1 LPPPEARGWL
11 AAAAAADA
19 PVAFSIAS
27 ADAGARLAAFVRALD
42 CAAWVLSR
50 PVLTQHPRIAQ
61 ALRAHGWTH
70 VVRHRPGAA
79 GLVAAIES
87 AHDA

>member
-1 LPPPEARGWL
+1 
-11 AAAAAADA
+11 
-19 PVAFSIAS
+19 
-27 ADAGARLAAFVRALD
+27 
-42 CAAWVLSR
+42 VLSR